1 MTTGR
6 INQVAALGF
15 PRFNR
20 KVIYITSQSK
30 HEHCSNPPESSRSTD
45 FRGFCLE
52 PRATQTN
59 TTNMCFRS
67 RAANPRGP
75 PVGPLGKSPS
85 VPKAYLKV
93 LAKVP
98 GAFRKTRRHAILR
111 PPPKL
116 LSAGLRGVR
125 SVLCVRF
132 RIAYSHKPS
141 LLAPVV
147 PHAIKQVRTTGASL
161 YLRTNTSYD
170 PNPGLV
176 GPVAALRG
184 DRPQPAGRCCRSS
197 AILRPLTRLKYKPV
211 GSESETGRFAGDVAS
226 SQPFIAS
233 IARRA
238 SGAISLLLDPRAAH
252 HVRTRRETARRPI

>member
-20 KVIYITSQSK
+20 KVKYITSQSK

-85 VPKAYLKV
+85 VPKAYLKYSRKYQELSGKRAV
-93 LAKVP
+93 ARSY
-98 GAFRKTRRHAILR
+98 ARRQNCFRPACVVFAQCCAYDFASRIRTS
-111 PPPKL
+111 L
-116 LSAGLRGVR
+116 LS
-125 SVLCVRF
+125 SP
-132 RIAYSHKPS
+132 PS
-141 LLAPVV
+141 
-147 PHAIKQVRTTGASL
+147 SL
-161 YLRTNTSYD
+161 MQL
-170 PNPGLV
+170 
-176 GPVAALRG
+176 
-184 DRPQPAGRCCRSS
+184 
-197 AILRPLTRLKYKPV
+197 
-211 GSESETGRFAGDVAS
+211 
-226 SQPFIAS
+226 
-233 IARRA
+233 
-238 SGAISLLLDPRAAH
+238 
-252 HVRTRRETARRPI
+252 